1 MKYHYFI
8 SYFSSTNENIPRS
21 QISNCELIR
30 DTKISDYEDLMSIGK
45 LLEEE
50 NKRKDVVILNYVLL
64 KKSKGVRI

>member
-30 DTKISDYEDLMSIGK
+30 DTKISDYEDLMSIRK

-64 KKSKGVRI
+64 KKVKE